1 MLPLL
6 HAGGVSWDEIAIGIA
21 LALGIYLIARASDRL
36 TRTRAPRARPERV
49 DEDEAG

>member
-6 HAGGVSWDEIAIGIA
+6 HAGGVSWDEIAIGLA

-36 TRTRAPRARPERV
+36 ARTRTPRARVERA
-49 DEDEAG
+49 DGDEAG